1 MQQSYTPSDKILEK
15 YADLIVRFG
24 MRTKDGGKLKKGSV
38 IQYSIPEAA
47 KPLAWH
53 LQSAILKQ
61 GHNPIINYI
70 PSNEGKYQFNRGY
83 FTEAKKAQ
91 LEHANDLQ
99 VKGLIEQID
108 GSIHIL
114 AETDPHALHDIDPK
128 KVLAKSQA
136 AKKGVNFRR
145 RKIDEGK
152 LMWTIAL
159 YGTDAMAKEAG
170 LTTKQYWDQII
181 KACYLNEA
189 DPVKKWEE
197 INRTVQKTAKKLTDM
212 KIQKVHMVGED
223 ADITL
228 GIGSD
233 RKWLAGGGNNIPSFE
248 VFTSPKW
255 QEVNGWI
262 KLNQPHYRY
271 GKKIEGIELWF
282 KDGVVVKSKASKNH
296 DLLKAMLK
304 TPGGN
309 RLGEFSLTD
318 ARLSKITKF
327 MAEILYDENTGGKY
341 GNTHVALG
349 SAFRECY
356 TGKANP
362 KWKKSHWVDTL
373 GFNNSVVHSDV
384 ISTTDRTV
392 TATLEDGS
400 EKVIYEKGKYT
411 V

>member
-24 MRTKDGGKLKKGSV
+24 MRTKDGGRLKKGSV
-38 IQYSIPEAA
+38 IQCTIPEAA

-53 LQSAILKQ
+53 IQNSILKQ
-61 GHNPIINYI
+61 GHHPILNYI
-70 PSNEGKYQFNRGY
+70 PSNEGKYQFDRGY
-83 FTEAKKAQ
+83 YQNAKKHQ
-91 LEHANDLQ
+91 LEHVNEKQL
-99 VKGLIEQID
+99 KGLIDQID
-108 GSIHIL
+108 GSIYIQ
-114 AETDPHALHDIDPK
+114 AETDPHALNDIDPR
-128 KVLAKSQA
+128 KVLAKSQSG
-136 AKKGVNFRR
+136 KKVVNYRR
-145 RKIDEGK
+145 RKIDAGN

-170 LTTKQYWDQII
+170 LTPKQYWDQII
-181 KACYLNEA
+181 KACYLNEK

-197 INRTVQKTAKKLTDM
+197 INRTVQKTAKKLSDM
-212 KIQKVHMVGED
+212 KIKTVHMVGTD
-223 ADITL
+223 VDITI
-228 GIGSD
+228 GIGSN

-248 VFTSPKW
+248 VFTSPQW

-282 KDGVVVKSKASKNH
+282 KDGLVVKSKATKNH

-309 RLGEFSLTD
+309 KLGEFSLTD

-356 TGKANP
+356 TGKTDL

-373 GFNNSVVHSDV
+373 GFNSSVVHSDV
-384 ISTTDRTV
+384 ISTIDRTV
-392 TATLEDGS
+392 TATLKDGS
-400 EKVIYEKGKYT
+400 QKVIYRKGRFT
-411 V
+411 I